1 MCSWAA
7 LLCALLGAW
16 VPSIRLSAVSGLA
29 LRSAPFLGRCRAPG
43 PLGRA
48 GAPGRS
54 VVCGVRLRVPTAL
67 LGAPNACLRAWLLGA
82 VLLGRAS
89 RAPGRFPGEKPS
101 SSGTLAR
108 SWR

>member
-1 MCSWAA
+1 MLPSRAGP
-7 LLCALLGAW
+7 LALLGRW
-16 VPSIRLSAVSGLA
+16 RAV
-29 LRSAPFLGRCRAPG
+29 CAPG

-89 RAPGRFPGEKPS
+89 RAPGRCQE
-101 SSGTLAR
+101 
-108 SWR
+108 

>member
-1 MCSWAA
+1 MLPSRAGP
-7 LLCALLGAW
+7 LALLGRW
-16 VPSIRLSAVSGLA
+16 RAV
-29 LRSAPFLGRCRAPG
+29 C
-43 PLGRA
+43 
-48 GAPGRS
+48 APGRS

-89 RAPGRFPGEKPS
+89 RAPGRVPGEKPS
-101 SSGTLAR
+101 SSVTLAR